1 MHPRPQ
7 QGPRQGCRCNKGS
20 VINYSSAC
28 SNATSPTCASQWC
41 HCSQWWSWLVFRSP
55 RRCPDPPLLPGSL
68 RAALSTRETSRHA
81 ESRWFLCSGITAAPS
96 TTSQLAPGLVWGST
110 LPPSSS
116 FNFFFLY
123 WRLPPHHPAPPC
135 SVSITGNNRPV
146 VFHCWAWRRFPP
158 RCHEVSAVP
167 ARQSA
172 HLGDAAGGER
182 GGAPAPAFSFP
193 YGPRRRDLTHGPA
206 SLISESDTGW
216 TKGPSAR
223 RSHWKDFYK
232 PHKAAN
238 WQGPH

>member
-1 MHPRPQ
+1 MCFTGAAGAAATLLLAGDTGWYSARRVALTPPGVSAGNVVNKRNQPTRWVQMISLLWHHWRPLQ
-7 QGPRQGCRCNKGS
+7 RRP
-20 VINYSSAC
+20 
-28 SNATSPTCASQWC
+28 
-41 HCSQWWSWLVFRSP
+41 SW
-55 RRCPDPPLLPGSL
+55 PLLSSEA
-68 RAALSTRETSRHA
+68 RYS
-81 ESRWFLCSGITAAPS
+81 
-96 TTSQLAPGLVWGST
+96 
-110 LPPSSS
+110 LPPSPPWT
-116 FNFFFLY
+116 FFPL
-123 WRLPPHHPAPPC
+123 LEAATAPPRPPC

-146 VFHCWAWRRFPP
+146 VFHRRTWRRFPP

-172 HLGDAAGGER
+172 HLGDAAGGESW
-182 GGAPAPAFSFP
+182 GWGESAPAPAFSFP
-193 YGPRRRDLTHGPA
+193 YGSRRRDLTHGSA